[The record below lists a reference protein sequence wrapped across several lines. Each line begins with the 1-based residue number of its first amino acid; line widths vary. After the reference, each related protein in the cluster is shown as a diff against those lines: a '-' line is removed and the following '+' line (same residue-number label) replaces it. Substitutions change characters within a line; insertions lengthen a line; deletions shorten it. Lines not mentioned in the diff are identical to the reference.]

1 MTNSAMPFFKLST
14 TPSKL
19 LVVVVLILSFI
30 GFLDASYLTFKHYS
44 GTPINCAIFNGC
56 EEVTN
61 SKYATI
67 GPVPVA
73 LLGAIYYALIFL
85 LVIAYLD
92 SKNPKFF
99 NLAALMTPL
108 GLIASLG
115 LVYLQL
121 FIIKAICLYCMVSA
135 ADSTL
140 LFVAGALY
148 FYKSIPNKTFTAPP
162 TK

>member
-1 MTNSAMPFFKLST
+1 MPNSAMSFFKLST
-14 TPSKL
+14 TPSKI
-19 LVVVVLILSFI
+19 LVAIVAVLSFA

-44 GTPINCAIFNGC
+44 GTPINCAIFSGC

-73 LLGAIYYALIFL
+73 LLGAFYYAAIFL

-99 NLAALMTPL
+99 NLAVLMTPL
-108 GLIASLG
+108 GFLASLG

-121 FIIKAICLYCMVSA
+121 FVIKAICLYCMVSA
-135 ADSTL
+135 TDSTL
-140 LFVAGALY
+140 LFLAGMAY
-148 FYKSIPNKTFTAPP
+148 IYKSIPNKTLTAPP